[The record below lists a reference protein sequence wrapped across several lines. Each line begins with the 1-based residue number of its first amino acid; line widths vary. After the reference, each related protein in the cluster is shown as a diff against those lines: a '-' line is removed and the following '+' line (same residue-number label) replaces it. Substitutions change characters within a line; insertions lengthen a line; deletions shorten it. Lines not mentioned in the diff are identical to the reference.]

1 MVSILIKTYPLSS
14 RATYDQIKWCM
25 DNCKGIWDKKPVEN
39 DGIHWTFNSSEDAVL
54 FVVHWKTQ

>member
-1 MVSILIKTYPLSS
+1 
-14 RATYDQIKWCM
+14 M